1 MNSKPPADISADTSA
16 EGVSERPAEQPAEH
30 PPSVDR
36 LARQLASSSELP
48 HPLLVEAARE
58 AIAAGDPDQAA
69 AIAQRTQAMLVQPVI
84 NATGV
89 LLHTNLGRAPLA
101 APSPASAAQPQ
112 PASGPASS
120 PGQLASPG
128 YSNLEFNLATGQRG
142 SRQVAVGQLFAKLC
156 GAQAAMVVNNGAA
169 AVLLALAAL
178 AAGRGAVVSRGEL
191 VEIGG
196 GFRVPEV
203 MTQSGAK
210 LVEVGTTNRT
220 RVADYANAIARP
232 SADAVLCL
240 KVHQSNYTIEGFS
253 ESASLSELAQLG
265 LPVVYDLGSGLL
277 DAACPWLKDG
287 PPDWLVQEPA
297 VRQSLAAGADLVI
310 FSGDKLLG
318 GPQAGI
324 ICGRQELVDQCAAHP
339 LARALRPSG
348 QLLAGLQQVALAYLH
363 RDLSQL
369 PFWQLATQPTAA
381 LRERIE
387 AVGLGPPVAL
397 ESVPGGGTLPG
408 VTIESAGICLPGDQ
422 SHQLRQHHPAVIA
435 RVANDQTYLDF
446 RTILPAQDAQVA
458 EAVHRCT
465 SAPPAS

>member
-1 MNSKPPADISADTSA
+1 MNSKSPTDAQAAQPEKSPPA
-16 EGVSERPAEQPAEH
+16 H

-36 LARQLASSSELP
+36 LARQLASSFDLP

-69 AIAQRTQAMLVQPVI
+69 ALAQRTQAMLLQPVI

-101 APSPASAAQPQ
+101 LDFPAAAAQPLAVQ
-112 PASGPASS
+112 PPPATA
-120 PGQLASPG
+120 PRQLDSAG
-128 YSNLEFNLATGQRG
+128 YANVELDLVTGQRG
-142 SRQVAVGQLFAKLC
+142 SRQDAVGQLFAMLC
-156 GAQAAMVVNNGAA
+156 DAQATMVVNNGAA

-203 MTQSGAK
+203 MTQSGAR

-220 RVADYANAIARP
+220 RLADYANAIARP
-232 SADAVLCL
+232 SADVALCL

-253 ESASLSELAQLG
+253 ESVPLGELAQLG

-277 DAACPWLKDG
+277 DAACPWLEDG
-287 PPDWLVQEPA
+287 PPPWLAQEPA

-324 ICGRQELVDQCAAHP
+324 ICGRQELVEQCAAHP
-339 LARALRPSG
+339 LARALRPGG
-348 QLLAGLQQVALAYLH
+348 QLLGGLQQVALAYLQ
-363 RDLSQL
+363 RDISQL
-369 PFWQLATQPTAA
+369 PFWQLATQPTET
-381 LRERIE
+381 LRQRIE
-387 AVGLGPPVAL
+387 AVGLGPPVAM

-422 SHQLRQHHPAVIA
+422 SQQLRQHNPAVIA

-458 EAVHRCT
+458 EAVRGCLGT
-465 SAPPAS
+465 PPAS